1 MYSALQPNL
10 RSHMS
15 CWFTCFYIADVPLDE
30 KNAYKQKEEGA
41 PSAYKQATRNGLRA
55 NKKSTNPKQWSVKN
69 LGQNT
74 TTVTT
79 EEKKTRSTILEAEIN
94 SPKNRLT

>member
-69 LGQNT
+69 LRQNT

-79 EEKKTRSTILEAEIN
+79 EKKKQGARFLKQKSTAQKIG
-94 SPKNRLT
+94 